1 MAVDFERERER
12 MVVEQLEARGI
23 HDSVVLAA
31 IRNVPRHRFVAP
43 ALCARA
49 YDDTPLPIGERQ
61 TISQP
66 YMVALMT
73 EAIGVHGGEH
83 VLEVGTGSGYQA
95 AVLAELG
102 VRVLTLER
110 LPDLAAHARD

>member
-1 MAVDFERERER
+1 MALDFERERDR

-23 HDSVVLAA
+23 QSPSVLAA
-31 IRNVPRHRFVAP
+31 IRRVPRHRFVDP
-43 ALCARA
+43 ALSERA
-49 YDDTPLPIGERQ
+49 YEDTPLPIGERQ

-73 EAIGVHGGEH
+73 EILEPRPGDRILEIGA
-83 VLEVGTGSGYQA
+83 GSGYQA

-102 VRVLTLER
+102 ARVVTIER
-110 LPDLAAHARD
+110 L